1 MLLLLYFVQK
11 GIRMK
16 NEVHDFAGPYQIH
29 THPDRDIVF
38 VKNDGMSG
46 LGGAYDY
53 DSPRL
58 LEIVQGK
65 IAEHETELMKWNLLL
80 DRINDNA

>member
-1 MLLLLYFVQK
+1 MK
-11 GIRMK
+11 G
-16 NEVHDFAGPYQIH
+16 EVHDFAGPYQIH

-38 VKNDGMSG
+38 IKNEGMNG

-58 LEIVQGK
+58 LEIVQNK
-65 IAEHETELMKWNLLL
+65 IAEHETALMKWNLLL
-80 DRINDNA
+80 DRINENV

>member
-1 MLLLLYFVQK
+1 MT
-11 GIRMK
+11 
-16 NEVHDFAGPYQIH
+16 NEIHDFNGPYQIH
-29 THPDRDIVF
+29 THLDGDLVF
-38 VKNDGMSG
+38 IKNR
-46 LGGAYDY
+46 GGSHPAYSY

-80 DRINDNA
+80 DRINNV